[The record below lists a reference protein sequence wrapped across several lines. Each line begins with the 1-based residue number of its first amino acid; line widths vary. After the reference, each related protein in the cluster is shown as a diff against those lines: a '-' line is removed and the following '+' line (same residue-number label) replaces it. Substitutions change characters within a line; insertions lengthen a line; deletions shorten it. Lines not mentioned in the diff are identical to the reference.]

1 MMLKKLISNSLR
13 KAGYQIS
20 KVSTL
25 DTDIKAGK
33 YSWLQEMGIRT
44 VLDVGAN
51 VGKFTNLI
59 SDILTDVSIYSFEPL
74 AECFDELIKNTKH
87 LENVK
92 YFNFAL
98 GEQQSQTTI
107 YHNEFSPS
115 SSILKM
121 KELHKDLYPST
132 TNSVK
137 EIVQIKD
144 MDSLNDKINW
154 IPKTLM
160 KIDVQGF
167 EINVLKGTI
176 SSLNNIDVIIIET
189 LFVELY
195 ESQTQF
201 DDIYS
206 FLVKHNFGYRGNFE
220 QIKDPKSGRIL
231 WADAIFIKN

>member
-1 MMLKKLISNSLR
+1 MLKKLISNSLR
-13 KAGYQIS
+13 KTGYQIS

-25 DTDIKAGK
+25 DTDIKTGK
-33 YSWLQEMGIRT
+33 YSWLQELGIRT

-51 VGKFTNLI
+51 VGKFTNLV
-59 SDILTDVSIYSFEPL
+59 SNILKDVNIYSFEPL
-74 AECFDELIKNTKH
+74 AECFDELTKNTQH

-92 YFNFAL
+92 CFNFAL
-98 GEQQSQTTI
+98 GEKQSEITI

-121 KELHKDLYPST
+121 KELHKDIYPST
-132 TNSVK
+132 RNYV
-137 EIVQIKD
+137 EEMVQIKD
-144 MDSLNDKINW
+144 LDSLNDKINW

-167 EINVLKGTI
+167 EINVLKGATF
-176 SSLNNIDVIIIET
+176 SLNNIEVIIIET

-195 ESQTQF
+195 ENQTQF

-206 FLVKHNFGYRGNFE
+206 FLVKRNFSYRGNFE
-220 QIKDPKSGRIL
+220 QIKDPKSGRVL
-231 WADAIFIKN
+231 WADAIFIKR

>member
-1 MMLKKLISNSLR
+1 MLKKLILNSLR
-13 KAGYQIS
+13 KAGYQIL

-33 YSWLQEMGIRT
+33 FSWLQEMGIRT

-59 SDILTDVSIYSFEPL
+59 SDILTDVNIYSFEPL
-74 AECFDELIKNTKH
+74 AECFDELTKNTKH

-92 YFNFAL
+92 CFNYAL
-98 GEQQSQTTI
+98 GEEQSEITI

-121 KELHKDLYPST
+121 KELHRDIYPST
-132 TNSVK
+132 ANSVE

-167 EINVLKGTI
+167 EINVLKGAT
-176 SSLNNIDVIIIET
+176 SSLNNIDVLIIET

-195 ESQTQF
+195 ENQTQF

-206 FLVKHNFGYRGNFE
+206 FLVKRNFSYRGNHE

-231 WADAIFIKN
+231 WADAVFIKN